1 MLKAPVVAAL
11 LLVTLIG
18 QACNWDN
25 EGIENRPAI
34 ATLEPIA
41 TFVPIARQASP
52 TLVPIA
58 RQASTSSEHT
68 DEAGTPK
75 PAAEARFSN
84 PTPRIPTPPATEIH
98 PTRLRLASSIRVN
111 PTPTQP
117 PIRTLPTT
125 QPPIHNL
132 PTPVPP
138 PTLEDAI
145 PQWAYENV
153 PSLTQY
159 ILSLPW
165 AADSLTAFELN
176 TIQRLI
182 RYVRIDL
189 DPAIDQAIDAHLL
202 VDPDPFAI
210 DIIQEIQ
217 SFQYAPEVTDPRQIQ
232 FEHRLINLPLRGKT
246 NLLILRA
253 QPGSPIAMDLLE
265 NAVRSAEQFMAIPFP
280 TDQVTLQ
287 FTKSNVPKGYDG
299 SFTAGTFS
307 GGQVQILPTHDQHAL
322 MTTHYSTG
330 NELRLA
336 EIIAHEIAHYYWHH
350 HTDWI
355 NEGMANTLESYSEN
369 ARVGTAI
376 PLSGTPCTAYKSII
390 ELENA
395 SPKQSEFSKYECNY
409 SMGQS
414 LFLDL
419 RNTLGDQ
426 QFGQSARRLYK
437 TRTAPT
443 IESVKSAFATSDG
456 ALNIV
461 NRHYYGEPYPPSI
474 KPSPQLP
481 TVQVTSASLH
491 LEREQTLPPWD
502 RTPITSISASHY
514 YGPLV
519 LDVTVPSHGQ
529 GSRPYGTLTVEHTE
543 SSWTQQR
550 IIEIPRGGG
559 SLHRIG
565 PKRTPWLPGTYRATL
580 DQNGNTLA
588 EISWAVTP

>member
-58 RQASTSSEHT
+58 RPASTSSEHT
-68 DEAGTPK
+68 DETRTPK

-84 PTPRIPTPPATEIH
+84 PTPRTPTPPATDTH
-98 PTRLRLASSIRVN
+98 PTRLRLASSIRAN
-111 PTPTQP
+111 HTPTQP
-117 PIRTLPTT
+117 PIRT
-125 QPPIHNL
+125 L

-165 AADSLTAFELN
+165 ATDSLTPFELN

-182 RYVRIDL
+182 RYVRNDL
-189 DPAIDQAIDAHLL
+189 DPASDQAIDAHLL
-202 VDPDPFAI
+202 VNPDPFAI

-217 SFQYAPEVTDPRQIQ
+217 SFQDAPEVTDPRQIQ
-232 FEHRLINLPLRGKT
+232 FERRLINLPLRGKT

-287 FTKSNVPKGYDG
+287 FTKSSVPKGYSG

-307 GGQVQILPTHDQHAL
+307 GGQVHILPTHDQHAL

-336 EIIAHEIAHYYWHH
+336 QTIAHEIAHYYWHH

-376 PLSGTPCTAYKSII
+376 PLSRTPCTVYKSII
-390 ELENA
+390 ELETA
-395 SPKQSEFSKYECNY
+395 PPKQSEFSKFECNY
-409 SMGQS
+409 SMGES

-419 RNTLGDQ
+419 RNILGEQ
-426 QFGQSARRLYK
+426 QFIQSARRLYK

-456 ALNIV
+456 ALNVV
-461 NRHYYGEPYPPSI
+461 NRHYYGQTDPPSI
-474 KPSPQLP
+474 KPSPQLA
-481 TVQVTSASLH
+481 TKQVTSASLH
-491 LEREQTLPPWD
+491 LEREQILPPWD

-519 LDVTVPSHGQ
+519 PILITGGNVPTHW
-529 GSRPYGTLTVEHTE
+529 GTR
-543 SSWTQQR
+543 S
-550 IIEIPRGGG
+550 
-559 SLHRIG
+559 
-565 PKRTPWLPGTYRATL
+565 
-580 DQNGNTLA
+580 
-588 EISWAVTP
+588 